1 MIARS
6 VERKA
11 RWKKNGSASSTTC
24 PGAGLGTCFG
34 SDNTESIEKRV
45 PYKDMGRWQQVS
57 AHTPVTMLHMLC
69 LFSHVFASLQVSSG
83 WRNALSSVRR
93 RSLLLHILSLSA
105 NAKQIC
111 SPACSLRMHV
121 GWQTRPRGDAFCASM
136 FCSKEVCCANISNAQ
151 NWLPGT
157 KVSGSM
163 TR

>member
-1 MIARS
+1 MFFLFPFFSVKEYPNKGCKPLQRVVSIGVSFHGTGPRDTNVIARS

-57 AHTPVTMLHMLC
+57 AHTPVAMLHMLC

-93 RSLLLHILSLSA
+93 RSLLLHILSFSA

-121 GWQTRPRGDAFCASM
+121 GW
-136 FCSKEVCCANISNAQ
+136 
-151 NWLPGT
+151 
-157 KVSGSM
+157 
-163 TR
+163 